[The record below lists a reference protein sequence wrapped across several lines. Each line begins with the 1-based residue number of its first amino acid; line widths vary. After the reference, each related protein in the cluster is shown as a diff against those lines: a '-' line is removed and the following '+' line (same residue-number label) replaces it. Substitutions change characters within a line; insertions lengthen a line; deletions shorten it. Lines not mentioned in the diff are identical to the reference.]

1 MSQLVGREQDLAE
14 LNALI
19 SQPGGQ
25 FILVY
30 GRRRVGKT
38 TLLLHWAQQS
48 GYPLI
53 YWVASRD
60 TASQV
65 RLSFVKSLWNWVY
78 PNSQSIPRFESWAD
92 IFDLAAQL
100 IKGKLGEE
108 ERIILIL
115 DEFSYAAE
123 SDPSLPSYLQAAWD
137 HRFKN
142 SNVILV
148 LAGSHLGMMTE
159 LMSYQAPLYGRFT
172 GQLPVEP
179 LPFSSLNRFLPGYS
193 PQERVEVYS
202 VVGGIPA
209 YLERFNPNE
218 SVGANVQRLF
228 IRRTGMF
235 RSEPFMLIGDVVRR
249 ETQTYEAILKSIAEG
264 NRTSKAISNALGLPS
279 SHLSPYLQQLDALH
293 LIERRIP
300 ATVAPAKRRVSRNS
314 RYHLVDPYLR
324 FYFRFIAP
332 NLNMV
337 ELELSDL
344 LWQRIDEQ
352 FSSYVGA
359 TAFEELCR
367 QWTIEQARAGKLP
380 FTPELVG
387 SHWSATEQ
395 VDVVAI
401 NWREKAILL
410 GECKWLQDVIGANI
424 VKDLVAKSAHIV
436 SVEEWK
442 IFYVFFS
449 RSGFSDA
456 AVAEARKIDAR
467 LIDLSLLIKDL
478 DSSANAY

>member
-78 PNSQSIPRFESWAD
+78 PNSQSIPRFENWAD

-159 LMSYQAPLYGRFT
+159 LMSYKHQYGRLLDNASRTLSF
-172 GQLPVEP
+172 
-179 LPFSSLNRFLPGYS
+179 F
-193 PQERVEVYS
+193 
-202 VVGGIPA
+202 A
-209 YLERFNPNE
+209 E
-218 SVGANVQRLF
+218 S
-228 IRRTGMF
+228 
-235 RSEPFMLIGDVVRR
+235 
-249 ETQTYEAILKSIAEG
+249 
-264 NRTSKAISNALGLPS
+264 
-279 SHLSPYLQQLDALH
+279 LSPW
-293 LIERRIP
+293 IF
-300 ATVAPAKRRVSRNS
+300 AT
-314 RYHLVDPYLR
+314 
-324 FYFRFIAP
+324 
-332 NLNMV
+332 
-337 ELELSDL
+337 
-344 LWQRIDEQ
+344 
-352 FSSYVGA
+352 GA
-359 TAFEELCR
+359 
-367 QWTIEQARAGKLP
+367 G
-380 FTPELVG
+380 
-387 SHWSATEQ
+387 
-395 VDVVAI
+395 
-401 NWREKAILL
+401 
-410 GECKWLQDVIGANI
+410 
-424 VKDLVAKSAHIV
+424 
-436 SVEEWK
+436 
-442 IFYVFFS
+442 
-449 RSGFSDA
+449 
-456 AVAEARKIDAR
+456 
-467 LIDLSLLIKDL
+467 
-478 DSSANAY
+478 